1 MADILSNRCRPN
13 NALGCQYTVASI
25 GCLYRR
31 WVRFS
36 RGLHR
41 YICTP
46 HWYWTLPCADISWW
60 NTVINFAAEYLDYL
74 IFRSQTSCIISKLRR
89 KFYAPTFEIW
99 NISSLMRFNMH
110 ISLERNTF
118 LVSTWSNTFS
128 HSFIHSI
135 VSTRFLFIVCSCLRS
150 HTIYPTKLRCAVI
163 TKWEYVCR
171 HSVAVWRT
179 VTLLLRVTD
188 IKTTES
194 KYTPKEPSAVLLANL
209 NVCVCI

>member
-1 MADILSNRCRPN
+1 MRATKELLEHGSIHYTIPTEQTNYMMADILSNRCRSN

-74 IFRSQTSCIISKLRR
+74 IFRSQTSCISSKLRR
-89 KFYAPTFEIW
+89 KIYVPTFEIW
-99 NISSLMRFNMH
+99 NISSLMCFNMH
-110 ISLERNTF
+110 ISLERNTI
-118 LVSTWSNTFS
+118 WSQHEVTPA
-128 HSFIHSI
+128 
-135 VSTRFLFIVCSCLRS
+135 
-150 HTIYPTKLRCAVI
+150 HTP
-163 TKWEYVCR
+163 
-171 HSVAVWRT
+171 SQ
-179 VTLLLRVTD
+179 TLLFRHDLFSSCALV
-188 IKTTES
+188 
-194 KYTPKEPSAVLLANL
+194 
-209 NVCVCI
+209 